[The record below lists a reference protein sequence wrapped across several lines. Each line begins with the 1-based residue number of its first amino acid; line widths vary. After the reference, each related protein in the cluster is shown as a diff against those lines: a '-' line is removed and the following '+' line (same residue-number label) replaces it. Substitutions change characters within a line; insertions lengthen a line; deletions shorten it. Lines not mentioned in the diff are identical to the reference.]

1 MKKILLCLIPALL
14 LAACSNKNQPVPSA
28 PQSEGPESSEVEPSS
43 EESSSEEIP
52 TIKMHLTA
60 EDAGSVYI
68 MEDETYTNYVILY
81 FYFYQYWVDS
91 DVETYDWQVRI
102 GIYNEFVGPLTFNV
116 RDTYFVD
123 NVDDQIFYTDF
134 YEDPDPEVITPNT
147 ITVPGHNDDMAMLNT
162 TCSSRGHNNDNLGL
176 FHTIINEYEFFITEI
191 TF

>member
-14 LAACSNKNQPVPSA
+14 LAACSNKNETAPSA

-68 MEDETYTNYVILY
+68 MADKTEDNYVTLY
-81 FYFYQYWVDS
+81 FYFYQYWDDS
-91 DVETYDWQVRI
+91 VEENYIWQVNI
-102 GIYNEFVGPLTFNV
+102 GIFNEFAEPLTFNL

-123 NVDDQIFYTDF
+123 NVDDQIFHTDF
-134 YEDPDPEVITPNT
+134 YEDPAPEVITPNT
-147 ITVPGHNDDMAMLNT
+147 ITVPGHNDDMATLNT
-162 TCSSRGHNNDNLGL
+162 VCSARGHNDDNLGL